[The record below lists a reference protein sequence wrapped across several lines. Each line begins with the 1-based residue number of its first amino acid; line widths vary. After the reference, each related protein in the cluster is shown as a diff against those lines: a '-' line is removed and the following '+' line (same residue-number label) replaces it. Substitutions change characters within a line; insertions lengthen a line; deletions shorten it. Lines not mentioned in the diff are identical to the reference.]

1 MKLKIKGAIDKDNN
15 YIFPHNGIKKEKYK
29 CPECN
34 EDIIFKKGEIVI
46 PHFSHKANS
55 NCTYY
60 SSSPS
65 ESEIHIYAKNKL
77 AQWLEEKKKLKIIGA
92 CFSCNEQFINK
103 KIKHKDGDEVII
115 EYNSPCRKY
124 IADVAIIN
132 NGKVRYVL
140 EVTNTHKTIDEAAE
154 ARPEPW
160 FDFNAIDI
168 INDMDFDKNKSKLS
182 CIRNDCN
189 RFCDK
194 CIPEKNNI
202 EECKNIFKNYIKY
215 NVDLGIEWKCIL
227 CGGLPYSTGEDIL
240 PNYNIIYNYKFKN
253 LNVDIA
259 VFNEEKIKF
268 FILFNENIIDK
279 LQENIKWF
287 YFEPEKFIEQYKELK
302 NDEYFCPRCDKSNF
316 GQYCCY
322 SFCYNEKW
330 VKYDIPKP
338 TNSKEKGLCLICNKN
353 NDFYLLNGTDHPIK
367 VCNDCI
373 YSNCRNKLLKFQ
385 KKKKETIHNNY
396 VIYLNVPYNERNNA
410 KKLGAKWDKDKKKW
424 YASIYE
430 EEKFSRWLDNKIQQ
444 KNKNGRDSCEN
455 CENCVKFNDNHI
467 YSDCCDLCK
476 KDKIALKLEINKY
489 IKRCKKRSY

>member
-1 MKLKIKGAIDKDNN
+1 MKIKGAIDKDNN
-15 YIFPHNGIKKEKYK
+15 YIFPHNGIKKEKYT
-29 CPECN
+29 CPDCN
-34 EDIIFKKGEIVI
+34 EDIIFKKGEIVT
-46 PHFSHKANS
+46 PHFSHKKDS

-77 AQWLEEKKKLKIIGA
+77 AQWLEKKKKLKILVS
-92 CFSCNEQFINK
+92 CTSCNEQFVNK
-103 KIKHKDGDEVII
+103 KIKYKDGDEVII

-124 IADVAIIN
+124 VADVAIIN

-140 EVTNTHKTIDEAAE
+140 EITNTHKTIDKGAE

-160 FDFNAIDI
+160 FDFNATDI
-168 INDMDFDKNKSKLS
+168 INDMNFDKNKSKLS

-194 CIPEKNNI
+194 CIPEKDII
-202 EECKNIFKNYIKY
+202 EECKNIFKNCIEN
-215 NVDLGIEWKCIL
+215 NVDLGINWKCIL
-227 CGGLPYSTGEDIL
+227 CGGLSNGEDIL

-259 VFNEEKIKF
+259 VFDEDKIKY

-287 YFEPEKFIEQYKELK
+287 YFEPEKFIEHYKD
-302 NDEYFCPRCDKSNF
+302 DEYFYPICDKSNF
-316 GQYCCY
+316 GQYCLSSY
-322 SFCYNEKW
+322 CYNEKW

-338 TNSKEKGLCLICNKN
+338 RNSKEKGLCLICNKN

-385 KKKKETIHNNY
+385 KKKKREYT
-396 VIYLNVPYNERNNA
+396 
-410 KKLGAKWDKDKKKW
+410 
-424 YASIYE
+424 
-430 EEKFSRWLDNKIQQ
+430 
-444 KNKNGRDSCEN
+444 
-455 CENCVKFNDNHI
+455 
-467 YSDCCDLCK
+467 
-476 KDKIALKLEINKY
+476 
-489 IKRCKKRSY
+489 